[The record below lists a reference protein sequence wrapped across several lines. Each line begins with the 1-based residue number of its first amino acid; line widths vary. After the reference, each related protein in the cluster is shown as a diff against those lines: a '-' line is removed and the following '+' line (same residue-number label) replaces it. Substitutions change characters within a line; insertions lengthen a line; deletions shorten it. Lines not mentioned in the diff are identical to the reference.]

1 MVKMS
6 LYTMNNSNKKYS
18 PLFLNNSRD
27 KAGSLNIG
35 LMGGTFDP
43 IHMGHLVTAEEAR
56 QQFKLDYVVFVPAGI
71 PPHKVEDI
79 ITPSEHRFLMTS
91 LAVMSNPSFFVSRY
105 EIDQDKPTYTIDTVQ
120 NFRNVKQRA
129 SELFFI
135 TGADAILEIFTW
147 KDYENLL
154 NLCTF
159 IAVSRPGYSLERFRE
174 ILNQTCPAVQHKVHL
189 LEIPSLAVSS
199 TFIRERVAL
208 GKTIKYLTP
217 EPVEQ
222 YIKKHGL
229 YRTGT

>member
-1 MVKMS
+1 LFFPSIK
-6 LYTMNNSNKKYS
+6 NKT
-18 PLFLNNSRD
+18 
-27 KAGSLNIG
+27 GSLNIG

-56 QQFKLDYVVFVPAGI
+56 QQFDLNYVVFVPAGI
-71 PPHKVEDI
+71 PPHKDVAEI
-79 ITPSEHRFLMTS
+79 SLPEHRYLMTS
-91 LAVMSNPSFFVSRY
+91 LAVMSNPSFFVSRI
-105 EIDQDKPTYTIDTVQ
+105 EIDQKEPAYTIDTVRY
-120 NFRNVKQRA
+120 FSSGKGLGP
-129 SELFFI
+129 EIFFI

-147 KDYENLL
+147 KDYEELL

-159 IAVSRPGYSLERFRE
+159 IAVSRPGYSLDRFHE
-174 ILNQTCPAVQHKVHL
+174 ILDRTSPQMKHKIHL
-189 LEIPSLAVSS
+189 LEIPALAVSS

-229 YRTGT
+229 YCTAG